1 MATVEVVSAQ
11 NALVEEKNEQPI
23 KVETTTEEAVTAAPE
38 AVTHEEPKE
47 AEKVAASEEP
57 VAPEPVAPEP
67 EAPAEAETKEVL
79 EETKIAAE
87 EPTVLEK
94 TEEET
99 PKETPE
105 PVVEET
111 KEEPEVPVEPVVEEA
126 KETTEPGKAPAEET
140 EVAVEAPK
148 EEEVKEEQK
157 PVETEEKVESS
168 CLASGLIKDRY
179 ANGVVEMPCGMF
191 LLVPSRLMNFILMV

>member
-1 MATVEVVSAQ
+1 VSAQ

-57 VAPEPVAPEP
+57 VAPEP

-79 EETKIAAE
+79 EENKIAAE

-94 TEEET
+94 TGGDT
-99 PKETPE
+99 
-105 PVVEET
+105 
-111 KEEPEVPVEPVVEEA
+111 
-126 KETTEPGKAPAEET
+126 
-140 EVAVEAPK
+140 
-148 EEEVKEEQK
+148 
-157 PVETEEKVESS
+157 
-168 CLASGLIKDRY
+168 
-179 ANGVVEMPCGMF
+179 
-191 LLVPSRLMNFILMV
+191 